1 MMIIY
6 IIGAIL
12 FFIVLLLWKNSYYKR
27 RPIYEIEEYERLGVR
42 LTREGKLLGYEYY
55 DKIESPLWLFL
66 LFIVAFLIPFV
77 NIIVPIFII
86 IRMLCE
92 SDIQHYIHFN
102 ENTFFG
108 KVGRFFKRIGKF
120 LNKDVF

>member
-1 MMIIY
+1 MVIY

-12 FFIVLLLWKNSYYKR
+12 FFVVLLIWKNSYYKR
-27 RPIYEIEEYERLGVR
+27 TPIYEIEEYERYGEKY
-42 LTREGKLLGYEYY
+42 TRKGKLLGYEYY

-66 LFIVAFLIPFV
+66 LFIVAFLIPIA
-77 NIIVPIFII
+77 NIIVPTYII
-86 IRMLCE
+86 IRMVCNCGVD
-92 SDIQHYIHFN
+92 SYIHFN
-102 ENTFFG
+102 ESSLWG

>member
-1 MMIIY
+1 MY

-27 RPIYEIEEYERLGVR
+27 KPIYK
-42 LTREGKLLGYEYY
+42 EGKLLGYEYY
-55 DKIESPLWLFL
+55 DKIESPVWLFL
-66 LFIVAFLIPFV
+66 LFIVVFLVPIA
-77 NIIVPIFII
+77 NIISPIYII
-86 IRMLCE
+86 IRMLCNDD
-92 SDIQHYIHFN
+92 SYIHFN
-102 ENTFFG
+102 ESSLWG

>member
-1 MMIIY
+1 MVIY

-27 RPIYEIEEYERLGVR
+27 KPIHEIEEEYERHGHKYIK
-42 LTREGKLLGYEYY
+42 EGKFLRYEYY

-66 LFIVAFLIPFV
+66 LLIVAFLIPIL
-77 NIIVPIFII
+77 NIVIPTYII
-86 IRMLCE
+86 IRMVCDCGE
-92 SDIQHYIHFN
+92 GSYIHFN
-102 ENTFFG
+102 ESSLWG
-108 KVGRFFKRIGKF
+108 KVWRFFREIGKF

>member
-1 MMIIY
+1 MIIY

-27 RPIYEIEEYERLGVR
+27 KPIYEIEEYERWGEKR
-42 LTREGKLLGYEYY
+42 TREGKLLGYEYY
-55 DKIESPLWLFL
+55 DKIESPLWLLL
-66 LFIVAFLIPFV
+66 LFIVAFLVPIA
-77 NIIVPIFII
+77 NIIWPIYII
-86 IRMLCE
+86 IRMLCNDD
-92 SDIQHYIHFN
+92 SYIHFN
-102 ENTFFG
+102 ENSFWG